1 LLFKEKLEKRNLGFE
16 NKAGHQR
23 FYGDGEFGRFGF
35 DNAWVSAPSP

>member
-16 NKAGHQR
+16 NKDGHQR
-23 FYGDGEFGRFGF
+23 FDGEFGRFGC